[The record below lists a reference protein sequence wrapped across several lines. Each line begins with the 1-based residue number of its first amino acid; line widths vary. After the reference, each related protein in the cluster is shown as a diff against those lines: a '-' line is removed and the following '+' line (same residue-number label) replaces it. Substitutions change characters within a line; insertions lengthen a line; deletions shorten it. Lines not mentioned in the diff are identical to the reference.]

1 MMKKIA
7 GAWVLILAASGA
19 TTALA
24 EADLERGKQF
34 FQVCVACHGAN
45 GEGNQLLNAP
55 ANGGQNVWYVIRQL
69 RNFRAGI
76 RGSDP
81 KDLYGIQ
88 MRPMAM
94 TLPDDQAVVDVAAY
108 VGTLEAPTP
117 PKTVE
122 GDVEAG
128 KKAFVTCMPCHGE
141 NGEGAKSLNAPR
153 LSRQHDWYIVRQL
166 NNFKSGVRG
175 AHAKDI
181 YGQQMR
187 PMAQI
192 LATDEQVNDVA
203 AYLSTL
209 K

>member
-19 TTALA
+19 ATALA

-55 ANGGQNVWYVIRQL
+55 ANAGQNVWYVMRQL

>member
-1 MMKKIA
+1 MMRRIA
-7 GAWVLILAASGA
+7 GALVLILGSSGVM
-19 TTALA
+19 TAYA
-24 EADLERGKQF
+24 EADLERGKQL
-34 FQVCVACHGAN
+34 FQVCVACHGAT
-45 GEGNQLLNAP
+45 GEGNPILNSP
-55 ANGGQNVWYVIRQL
+55 ANGGQNVWYVMRQL
-69 RNFRAGI
+69 KNFRNGI

-94 TLPDDQAVVDVAAY
+94 TLPDDQAIADVSAY
-108 VGTLEAPTP
+108 IGTLEAPSPATTI
-117 PKTVE
+117 K
-122 GDVEAG
+122 GDAAAG

-153 LSRQHDWYIVRQL
+153 LSKQHDWYIVRQL
-166 NNFKSGVRG
+166 NNFKSGIRG
-175 AHAKDI
+175 AHRQDI

-203 AYLSTL
+203 AFLSTL
-209 K
+209 E

>member
-1 MMKKIA
+1 MMKNIA
-7 GAWVLILAASGA
+7 GALVLIFASSGA

-55 ANGGQNVWYVIRQL
+55 ANGGQNIWYVMRQL

-94 TLPDDQAVVDVAAY
+94 TLSDDQAVVDVAAY
-108 VGTLEAPTP
+108 IGTLDVPVP

-128 KKAFVTCMPCHGE
+128 KKAFVTCMPCHGG

-203 AYLSTL
+203 AYLNTL

>member
-7 GAWVLILAASGA
+7 GACVLIFAASGA

-55 ANGGQNVWYVIRQL
+55 ANGGQNIWYVMRQL

-76 RGSDP
+76 RGSDA

-108 VGTLEAPTP
+108 IGTLDVPVP

-128 KKAFVTCMPCHGE
+128 KKAFVTCMPCHGD

-175 AHAKDI
+175 SHAKDI

-187 PMAQI
+187 PMAQN

-203 AYLSTL
+203 AYLNTL

>member
-55 ANGGQNVWYVIRQL
+55 ANGGQNVWYVMRQL

-108 VGTLEAPTP
+108 VGTLEASAP

-203 AYLSTL
+203 AYLNTL

>member
-7 GAWVLILAASGA
+7 GACVLIFAASGA

-55 ANGGQNVWYVIRQL
+55 ANGGQNVWYVMRQL
-69 RNFRAGI
+69 RNFRVGI

-94 TLPDDQAVVDVAAY
+94 TLSDDQAVVDVAAY
-108 VGTLEAPTP
+108 IGTLDVPVP

-203 AYLSTL
+203 AYLNTL

>member
-1 MMKKIA
+1 MKKIA

-55 ANGGQNVWYVIRQL
+55 ANGGQNVWYVMRQL

>member
-1 MMKKIA
+1 MMKNIA
-7 GAWVLILAASGA
+7 GALVLIFASSGA

-55 ANGGQNVWYVIRQL
+55 ANGGQNIWYVMRQL

-94 TLPDDQAVVDVAAY
+94 TLSDDQAVVDVAAY
-108 VGTLEAPTP
+108 IGTLDVPVP

-203 AYLSTL
+203 AYLNTL

>member
-7 GAWVLILAASGA
+7 GACVLIFAASGA

-24 EADLERGKQF
+24 EADLERGKQY

-55 ANGGQNVWYVIRQL
+55 ANGGQNIWYVMRQL

-76 RGSDP
+76 RGSDA

-94 TLPDDQAVVDVAAY
+94 TLSDDQAVVDVAAY
-108 VGTLEAPTP
+108 IGTLDVPVP

-128 KKAFVTCMPCHGE
+128 KKAFVTCMPCHGD

-175 AHAKDI
+175 SHAKDI

-203 AYLSTL
+203 AYLNTL